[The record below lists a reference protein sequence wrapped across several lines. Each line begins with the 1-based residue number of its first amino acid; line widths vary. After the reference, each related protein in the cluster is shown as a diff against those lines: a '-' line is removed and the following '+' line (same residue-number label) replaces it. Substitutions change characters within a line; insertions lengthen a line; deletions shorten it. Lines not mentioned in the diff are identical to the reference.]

1 MQAKY
6 PDREPIEKALRLI
19 IGRQQPNGEWL
30 QEAIEGVFNK
40 SWYVNQTNTHSVFPK
55 HHQVVFIDLVLYL
68 YSMISYPNH
77 KFNFP
82 IKALG
87 MFARRYGDLK
97 LG

>member
-40 SWYVNQTNTHSVFPK
+40 SWYVNQTNTHSIFLNIIKWSLLILCYVFT
-55 HHQVVFIDLVLYL
+55 V
-68 YSMISYPNH
+68 
-77 KFNFP
+77 
-82 IKALG
+82 
-87 MFARRYGDLK
+87 
-97 LG
+97 